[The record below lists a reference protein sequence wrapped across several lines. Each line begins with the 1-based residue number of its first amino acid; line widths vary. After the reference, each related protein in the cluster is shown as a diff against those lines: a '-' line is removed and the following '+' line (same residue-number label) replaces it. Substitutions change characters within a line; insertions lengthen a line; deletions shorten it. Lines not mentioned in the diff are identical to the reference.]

1 MVIYRECKDSYIFN
15 PLAVEKNVYVIA
27 KRYVLTKKGWG
38 LGHVEMRKDME

>member
-15 PLAVEKNVYVIA
+15 PLAAEKNVYVIA
-27 KRYVLTKKGWG
+27 KRYVLTKKV